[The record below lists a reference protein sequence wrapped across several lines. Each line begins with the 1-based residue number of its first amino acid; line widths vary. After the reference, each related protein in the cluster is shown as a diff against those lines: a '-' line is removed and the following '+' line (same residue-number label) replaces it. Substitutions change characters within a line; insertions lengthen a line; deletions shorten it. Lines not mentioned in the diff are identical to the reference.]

1 MKRPRLQILYM
12 LKITLFS
19 DLRALWCREQ
29 ERAAENVDNNGLCLL
44 LAAHFCVPYVD
55 YISLKIVQSLVGLNS
70 TTISISFSQSPL
82 SAPARF
88 THYADCRSARLAC
101 PPGQPS
107 YYKTSQ
113 TMRDDIA
120 PATRNLMTDD
130 QSRSTFYLVRL
141 SMDCR
146 PDLLKANF

>member
-1 MKRPRLQILYM
+1 MAVQRARDRRGKCRQQWALSSTATTCCSL
-12 LKITLFS
+12 
-19 DLRALWCREQ
+19 LRALCGLHFT
-29 ERAAENVDNNGLCLL
+29 ENS
-44 LAAHFCVPYVD
+44 P
-55 YISLKIVQSLVGLNS
+55 KSLVGLNS

-101 PPGQPS
+101 PSGQPS
-107 YYKTSQ
+107 YKTSQ

-130 QSRSTFYLVRL
+130 QSRSTFYVVCLLYSIISWSQL
-141 SMDCR
+141 SRYVCR
-146 PDLLKANF
+146 

>member
-1 MKRPRLQILYM
+1 MKSLQFWEYLAGEKAQILYM
-12 LKITLFS
+12 LKITHFS
-19 DLRALWCREQ
+19 DLRELWCRDQ

-88 THYADCRSARLAC
+88 THYADCRSARLLTC
-101 PPGQPS
+101 PVSRATKHSEQWGM
-107 YYKTSQ
+107 TLLLL
-113 TMRDDIA
+113 
-120 PATRNLMTDD
+120 PATWWRMTNL
-130 QSRSTFYLVRL
+130 
-141 SMDCR
+141 
-146 PDLLKANF
+146 DLLFMLSDYGVGVN